1 MTESTKHKN
10 CHTVKC
16 DSFHKK
22 GKYAKAKC
30 GIDALTKGSEYSCT
44 PALTSEKKKIGIGSI
59 SILRSSLKFA

>member
-10 CHTVKC
+10 YHTIKS

-30 GIDALTKGSEYSCT
+30 GIDALTKGSEYSCI
-44 PALTSEKKKIGIGSI
+44 PALTSEKEK
-59 SILRSSLKFA
+59 LVLEAFRY